1 VSTSPRRIV
10 QVSIGATGM
19 SERHSQAIAIGITF
33 GALAGVLGLLALGG
47 AGTLAPLALAVGVG
61 LASGLVAAGAR

>member
-1 VSTSPRRIV
+1 
-10 QVSIGATGM
+10 M
-19 SERHSQAIAIGITF
+19 SERVSQAIAIGIAF

-61 LASGLVAAGAR
+61 LASGLVAAGAC

>member
-1 VSTSPRRIV
+1 
-10 QVSIGATGM
+10 M

-33 GALAGVLGLLALGG
+33 GALAGVFALLASQALGS